1 MSIVAVVVTRRKES
15 FHVKPTFSAADFQ
28 ARTGVS
34 RETLD
39 RFRIYA
45 ELLQKWQT
53 RINLVGPTTVTDLWQ
68 RHFLDSAQLYSL
80 IPEQTQTLVDL
91 GSGAGFPG
99 LVLAMMGVRGVNL
112 IESDQRKAAFLA
124 EASRVAQTPVKIHA
138 CRIELAPAL
147 KADVVTSRA
156 LAALPQLLEMASPF
170 VGPETLCL
178 FPKGQNVEGE
188 LTEAHK
194 IWSIQVNRYP
204 SVTDPHATILALR
217 EVLRDR
223 TS

>member
-1 MSIVAVVVTRRKES
+1 MSIVVVVVTRPKES
-15 FHVKPTFSAADFQ
+15 FHVKPLFSDADFQ
-28 ARTGVS
+28 ARTSVS
-34 RETLD
+34 RETLE
-39 RFRIYA
+39 RFRLYA

-53 RINLVGPTTVTDLWQ
+53 RSNLVGPTTVADLWQ
-68 RHFLDSAQLYSL
+68 RHFLDSAQLFSL

-112 IESDQRKAAFLA
+112 VESDQRKVAFL
-124 EASRVAQTPVKIHA
+124 EEVSRVAAVPVKIHA
-138 CRIELAPAL
+138 CRSDRVPPI
-147 KADVVTSRA
+147 KADVITARA

-217 EVLRDR
+217 EVRRDR